1 MDVFTLSLWALRIG
15 FVLLIYAFFVALV
28 LSLIRRANLK
38 ERLRYGLLLFA
49 VMTAGAIVFGW
60 LMFLFVKK

>member
-1 MDVFTLSLWALRIG
+1 MIFESHLLSM
-15 FVLLIYAFFVALV
+15 VVYAFFVALV
-28 LSLIRRANLK
+28 LALIRRADLK
-38 ERLRYGLLLFA
+38 GRLRYGLLLFL